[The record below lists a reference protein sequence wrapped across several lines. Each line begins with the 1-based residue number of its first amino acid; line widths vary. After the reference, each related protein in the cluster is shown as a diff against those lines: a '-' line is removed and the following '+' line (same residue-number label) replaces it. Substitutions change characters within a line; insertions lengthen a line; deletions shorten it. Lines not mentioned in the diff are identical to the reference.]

1 MNLPN
6 KLTVLRMLLIPI
18 FVAVLAFDPEWGTWD
33 VLGAELPVS
42 HFVAAMI
49 FSVAAITDWFDG
61 HLARKHKLI
70 TNFGKFMD
78 PLADKML
85 VTAALVYL
93 VELDFVAAWIVV
105 IIICREFA
113 VTGLRLVASDEGI
126 VLAAGNSGKAK
137 TWVQLTSIIAYLLH
151 DVGFALVGI
160 PFADITMW
168 LALILTI
175 YSGVEYFAKNI
186 KLITKSM

>member
-18 FVAVLAFDPEWGTWD
+18 FVAVLAFDPDWGTWD

-42 HFVAAMI
+42 HFAAAMI
-49 FSVAAITDWFDG
+49 FSIAAITDWFDG

-105 IIICREFA
+105 LIICREFA

-126 VLAAGNSGKAK
+126 VLAAGTSGKAK

>member
-18 FVAVLAFDPEWGTWD
+18 FVAVLAFDPDWGTWD

>member
-6 KLTVLRMLLIPI
+6 QLTVLRVLLIPV
-18 FVAVLAFDPEWGTWD
+18 FVAVLAINPDWGQWD
-33 VLGAELPVS
+33 VLGAELPVA

-49 FSVAAITDWFDG
+49 FSVAAITDWLDG
-61 HLARKHKLI
+61 YLARKNKLV

-85 VTAALVYL
+85 VAAALVYL
-93 VELDFVAAWIVV
+93 VELDFVAAWVVV
-105 IIICREFA
+105 IILCREFA

-137 TWVQLTSIIAYLLH
+137 TWVQLTSIIAFLLH
-151 DVGFALVGI
+151 DIGFALLNI
-160 PFADITMW
+160 PFAEITMW
-168 LALILTI
+168 LALVLTI
-175 YSGVEYFAKNI
+175 YSGLEYFSKNI

>member
-6 KLTVLRMLLIPI
+6 QLTVLRVLLIPV
-18 FVAVLAFDPEWGTWD
+18 FVAVLAINPDWGQWD

-49 FSVAAITDWFDG
+49 FSVAAITDWLDG
-61 HLARKHKLI
+61 YLARKNKLV

-85 VTAALVYL
+85 VAAALVYL
-93 VELDFVAAWIVV
+93 VELEFVAAWVVV
-105 IIICREFA
+105 IILCREFA
-113 VTGLRLVASDEGI
+113 VTGLRLVASDEGL

-137 TWVQLTSIIAYLLH
+137 TWVQLTSIIAFLLH
-151 DVGFALVGI
+151 DIGFALLNI
-160 PFADITMW
+160 PFAEITMW
-168 LALILTI
+168 LALVLTI
-175 YSGVEYFAKNI
+175 YSGVEYFSKNI

>member
-6 KLTVLRMLLIPI
+6 QLTVLRVLLIPV
-18 FVAVLAFDPEWGTWD
+18 FVIVLAIDPNWGQWD

-42 HFVAAMI
+42 HFVAAII
-49 FSVAAITDWFDG
+49 FLVASLTDWLDG
-61 HLARKHKLI
+61 YIARKQKLV

-85 VTAALVYL
+85 VAAALVYL
-93 VELDFVAAWIVV
+93 VELGFVAAWIVV
-105 IIICREFA
+105 IILCREFA

-137 TWVQLTSIIAYLLH
+137 TWVQLTSITAYLLH
-151 DVGFALVGI
+151 DIVFAMWNI

-175 YSGVEYFAKNI
+175 YSGVEYFSKNI